1 MTAIPVSVTTVTAAL
16 RTLAFMALLVGIA
29 FAAPVQAGEAAA
41 FDAAAFSEAK
51 KAGKSVL
58 VDVHA
63 PWCSTCKAQK
73 AALDELTARPEYKDI
88 VLFRIDFDSQKDDW
102 KALGAQSRSTLIAFK
117 GETETGR
124 IVGDTKKDS
133 IEALLKSA
141 L

>member
-1 MTAIPVSVTTVTAAL
+1 MTTRALASIAAL
-16 RTLAFMALLVGIA
+16 LALFVMPLSAVAADAVKFDATA
-29 FAAPVQAGEAAA
+29 FA
-41 FDAAAFSEAK
+41 EAK

-73 AALDELTARPEYKDI
+73 AVLAELTAKPEYKDI
-88 VLFRIDFDSQKDDW
+88 VVFDIDFDTQKDDW
-102 KALGAQSRSTLIAFK
+102 KALRVQSRSTLIGFK

-124 IVGDTKKDS
+124 SVADTKKET
-133 IEALLKSA
+133 IEALLKST